1 MTTNDGAVTTPTV
14 ASIWAIAWPM
24 MLTYASVPLMGFA
37 SVAVMGHLEDAR
49 YLAGVG
55 LATNFFAFFYFLF
68 AFIRWSST
76 GLSAQAKGQVLVGEG
91 SDTLAVVLLRGLS
104 VGLGIGLV
112 ILLLRQPLGNAI
124 FGLLTNNVELR
135 TEAQLYSAGR
145 MLGAPALLGT
155 YALTGWFIGSGRPR
169 AVMAMTI
176 TANLANIGLL
186 LLFVEGLGFR
196 SFSAG
201 IAASLAEWLGLAIG
215 LTFALRTQGMR
226 FVPLLPRAFR
236 DAAAW
241 RLLFTANLNILLK
254 TMFTL
259 VIFIGFLAVSG
270 RMPPAVLAAN
280 LVLMQLFY
288 LASYAFDGFSNA
300 CEAIAGQAVGAGRPE
315 LVRLTLVVAL
325 RCALATGA
333 LFALLYGLGGTEIVS
348 LMTNLPEV
356 RHEALRYL
364 PWLVLVPLTQ
374 AGATVMDGVFVG
386 TLRLDH
392 LRTSAILGAIG
403 FVAVAM
409 PAVAALANDGLWLA
423 FAAYFLI
430 RYGVAWLLFTASQRR
445 LSSG

>member
-1 MTTNDGAVTTPTV
+1 
-14 ASIWAIAWPM
+14 M

-37 SVAVMGHLEDAR
+37 SVAVMGHLDDAR

-76 GLSAQAKGQVLVGEG
+76 GLSAQAKGRVLIGEG
-91 SDTLAVVLLRGLS
+91 SDKLAFVILRGLS
-104 VGLGIGLV
+104 VGLGIGFV

-176 TANLANIGLL
+176 AANLANAGLL
-186 LLFVEGLGFR
+186 VLFVEGLGFR

-201 IAASLAEWLGLAIG
+201 IATSLAEWLGLAIG
-215 LTFALRTQGMR
+215 LTVALRTRGMR
-226 FVPLLPRAFR
+226 FVPLIPQAFR
-236 DAAAW
+236 DAVAW

-254 TMFTL
+254 TTFTL
-259 VIFIGFLAVSG
+259 VVFIGFLAVSG

-315 LVRLTLVVAL
+315 LVRRTLVVAL
-325 RCALATGA
+325 RCALATSA

-356 RHEALRYL
+356 RHEAVRYL

-403 FVAVAM
+403 FVAVAI

-423 FAAYFLI
+423 FAAYFVI
-430 RYGVAWLLFTASQRR
+430 RFGVAWLLFHAGQRR
-445 LSSG
+445 QSSG